1 MATYYYE
8 AMERVQLVGQVGI
21 PGTSVDAAHI
31 VGKSSRRRVSW
42 CPTAFAIPKRG
53 GGVVGTL
60 QPRFG
65 SLRARVRH
73 ADKGGGIDEVRPA
86 WRPLRAP
93 RSMGRVACRDHVARI
108 EIATALAEIDPIYII
123 LGYI

>member
-1 MATYYYE
+1 MPDAIRDSE
-8 AMERVQLVGQVGI
+8 AR
-21 PGTSVDAAHI
+21 PR
-31 VGKSSRRRVSW
+31 SR
-42 CPTAFAIPKRG
+42 
-53 GGVVGTL
+53 TL

-73 ADKGGGIDEVRPA
+73 ADTGGRSDEVRPA
-86 WRPLRAP
+86 WRPLRVP
-93 RSMGRVACRDHVARI
+93 RSMGRVVGRDHVACI